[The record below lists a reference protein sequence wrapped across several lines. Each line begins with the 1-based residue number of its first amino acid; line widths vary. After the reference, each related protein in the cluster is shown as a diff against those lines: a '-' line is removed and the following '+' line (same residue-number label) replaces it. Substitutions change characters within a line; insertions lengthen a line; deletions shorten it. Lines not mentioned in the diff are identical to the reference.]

1 MTWPDSTI
9 DLSFAKSPSNC
20 VTALIQ
26 TLVPFAPEPPDV
38 ENTSARCCPPR
49 MPEPVESN
57 NKAPTAP
64 ARPKLKTRQHVGK
77 TPYRM
82 YNRPRS
88 MTDKETGRTSINVL
102 DPRVAQQVA
111 AGEVVDRPA
120 SVVKELVENALDAGA
135 SRVEVELGE
144 GGTSRILVRDDGSGM
159 TSENASLSV
168 LRHATSKIRNV
179 EDIEAVLT
187 LGFRGEALPS
197 IASVSAFTLTT
208 SSGEGAATRVVVDG
222 GAEAEISAASHPKG
236 TTVLV
241 DRLFYNV
248 PARRAFLKGAR
259 AERAAIVEVVTH
271 LAIAHPKVAF
281 RLTDKGRDYLSL
293 PEAGDLL
300 ERLAQ
305 ILGVAKARALRRVE
319 HESGAFGVSGYAALP
334 SLTEGS
340 RAHQTI
346 SVNGRFVRADN
357 LHRGLDDAYRA
368 TLPSGRYPPVAIEI
382 TADPR
387 RVDVNVHPT
396 KQVVR
401 FSEERAARE
410 AVAAAVRAAIEWRPQ
425 GPASAPRAPER
436 TYTQDRFSG
445 PSYSRPPTN
454 YPSRAAED
462 PTPYTA
468 PPAQGLAEARERL
481 SEASRPLSEPLAG
494 ERGQY
499 GELPERGGLPQAS
512 PDELRIIGQLAAGY
526 ILVEEP
532 GSLWVVDQHVAHE
545 RAILDR
551 LHDSDSPASV
561 QSLLVPEV
569 VDLSAAEAELATESL
584 EELSV
589 YGFEAEPFGPRSVR
603 VTAVISTLADRDIAG
618 AVKDAISAISGT
630 EPGHR
635 REDHI
640 LATIACHSAV
650 KMGDRLSQPEMEA
663 LIKSWLTS
671 HLPATCPHGRSICY
685 RIGLNEVARKLDRH

>member
-1 MTWPDSTI
+1 
-9 DLSFAKSPSNC
+9 
-20 VTALIQ
+20 
-26 TLVPFAPEPPDV
+26 
-38 ENTSARCCPPR
+38 
-49 MPEPVESN
+49 
-57 NKAPTAP
+57 
-64 ARPKLKTRQHVGK
+64 
-77 TPYRM
+77 
-82 YNRPRS
+82 
-88 MTDKETGRTSINVL
+88 MTDKGTGRKGINVL

-120 SVVKELVENALDAGA
+120 SVVKELVENSLDAGA
-135 SRVEVELGE
+135 SRVEVELAD
-144 GGTSRILVRDDGSGM
+144 GGTSRIVVRDDGSGM
-159 TSENASLSV
+159 TSENAKLSV
-168 LRHATSKIRNV
+168 LRHATSKIVNV
-179 EDIEAVLT
+179 EDIEVVTT

-197 IASVSAFTLTT
+197 VASVSSFSLTT
-208 SSGEGAATRVVVDG
+208 ATDEGAATKVAVEG
-222 GAEAEISAASHPKG
+222 GAEAEVSAASHPKG

-259 AERAAIVEVVTH
+259 AERGAIVEVVTH
-271 LAIAHPKVAF
+271 LAIAHPRVAF
-281 RLTDKGRDYLSL
+281 RLTDGSRDYLSL
-293 PEAGDLL
+293 PVAGDLL

-305 ILGVAKARALRRVE
+305 ILGVGKARALRKIE
-319 HESGAFGVSGYAALP
+319 YESGPFGVSGYAALP
-334 SLTEGS
+334 SLTEGG

-368 TLPSGRYPPVAIEI
+368 TVPSGRYPPVALEI

-410 AVAAAVRAAIEWRPQ
+410 AVAAAVRAAIEWRAPAPPQ
-425 GPASAPRAPER
+425 APRATER
-436 TYTQDRFSG
+436 TFTQDRFSG
-445 PSYSRPPTN
+445 YSPPPTTL
-454 YPSRAAED
+454 PSRAAED
-462 PTPYTA
+462 FSPYNA
-468 PPAQGLAEARERL
+468 PPARGLQEARERL
-481 SEASRPLSEPLAG
+481 SEASRPLAASSAE

-512 PDELRIIGQLAAGY
+512 PEELRVIGQLAAGY

-532 GSLWVVDQHVAHE
+532 ESLWVVDQHVAHE

-551 LHDSDSPASV
+551 LHDSDSPATV

-569 VDLSAAEAELATESL
+569 VDLSPAEAELAAASL

-589 YGFEAEPFGPRSVR
+589 YGFEAEPFGPRSAR
-603 VTAVISTLADRDIAG
+603 VTAVISTLADRDVAG
-618 AVKDAISAISGT
+618 AFKDALSAISGS
-630 EPGHR
+630 EPGRR

-650 KMGDRLSQPEMEA
+650 RMGDRLSQAEMEA
-663 LIKSWLTS
+663 LVKSWLTS
-671 HLPATCPHGRSICY
+671 RLPATCPHGRSICY

>member
-1 MTWPDSTI
+1 M
-9 DLSFAKSPSNC
+9 
-20 VTALIQ
+20 VT
-26 TLVPFAPEPPDV
+26 
-38 ENTSARCCPPR
+38 PR
-49 MPEPVESN
+49 
-57 NKAPTAP
+57 A
-64 ARPKLKTRQHVGK
+64 
-77 TPYRM
+77 
-82 YNRPRS
+82 
-88 MTDKETGRTSINVL
+88 SINVL

-120 SVVKELVENALDAGA
+120 SVVKELLENALDAGA
-135 SRVEVELGE
+135 SRIEVELGD
-144 GGTSRILVRDDGSGM
+144 GGTSRILVRDNGSGM
-159 TSENASLSV
+159 SRDDASLSV

-179 EDIEAVLT
+179 EDIEAVRT

-197 IASVSAFTLTT
+197 IASVSSFSLTT
-208 SSGEGAATRVVVDG
+208 STGEGAATKVVVEG
-222 GAEAEISAASHPKG
+222 GEAAEVSAASHPKG

-259 AERAAIVEVVTH
+259 AERSAIVEVVTH
-271 LAIAHPKVAF
+271 LAIAHPTLAF
-281 RLTDKGRDYLSL
+281 RLTEGGRDYLSL
-293 PEAGDLL
+293 PEAGNLL

-305 ILGVAKARALRRVE
+305 ILGVAKARSLRKVE
-319 HESGAFGVSGYAALP
+319 YESGPFGVSGYAALP

-346 SVNGRFVRADN
+346 SVNGRFVRAEN

-368 TLPSGRYPPVAIEI
+368 TVPSGRYPPVAIEI

-410 AVAAAVRAAIEWRPQ
+410 AVAAAVRDAIEWRSQAPPQ
-425 GPASAPRAPER
+425 APRAPER
-436 TYTQDRFSG
+436 TFTQDRFSG
-445 PSYSRPPTN
+445 PSRPPAD
-454 YPSRAAED
+454 YPSYAAED
-462 PTPYTA
+462 RSPYTA
-468 PPAQGLAEARERL
+468 PPARGLQEARERL
-481 SEASRPLSEPLAG
+481 SEASRPLAE
-494 ERGQY
+494 ERERY
-499 GELPERGGLPQAS
+499 GELPQRGGLPQT
-512 PDELRIIGQLAAGY
+512 PPEELRVIGQLAAGY

-551 LHDSDSPASV
+551 LHDSDSPATV

-569 VDLSAAEAELATESL
+569 VDLSPAEAERAAANL

-589 YGFEAEPFGPRSVR
+589 YGFEAEPFGPRSIR

-618 AVKDAISAISGT
+618 AFKDALSAISGT

-650 KMGDRLSQPEMEA
+650 KMGDKLSQPEMEA
-663 LIKSWLTS
+663 LVKSWLES
-671 HLPATCPHGRSICY
+671 RLPATCPHGRSICY

>member
-1 MTWPDSTI
+1 M
-9 DLSFAKSPSNC
+9 
-20 VTALIQ
+20 VT
-26 TLVPFAPEPPDV
+26 
-38 ENTSARCCPPR
+38 PR
-49 MPEPVESN
+49 
-57 NKAPTAP
+57 A
-64 ARPKLKTRQHVGK
+64 
-77 TPYRM
+77 
-82 YNRPRS
+82 
-88 MTDKETGRTSINVL
+88 SINVL

-120 SVVKELVENALDAGA
+120 SVVKELLENALDAGA
-135 SRVEVELGE
+135 SRIEVELGD
-144 GGTSRILVRDDGSGM
+144 GGTSHILVRDDGSGM
-159 TSENASLSV
+159 SREDARLSV
-168 LRHATSKIRNV
+168 LRHATSKIRNA
-179 EDIEAVLT
+179 EDIEAVST

-197 IASVSAFTLTT
+197 IASVSSFSLT
-208 SSGEGAATRVVVDG
+208 SSTGEGAATRVVVEG
-222 GAEAEISAASHPKG
+222 GEAAEVYAASHPKG

-248 PARRAFLKGAR
+248 PARRAFLKGTR
-259 AERAAIVEVVTH
+259 AERSAIVEVVTH
-271 LAIAHPKVAF
+271 LAIAHPTLAF
-281 RLTDKGRDYLSL
+281 RLTEGGRDYLSL

-305 ILGVAKARALRRVE
+305 ILGVAKARSLRKVE
-319 HESGAFGVSGYAALP
+319 YESGPFGVSGYAALP

-346 SVNGRFVRADN
+346 SVNGRFVRAEN

-368 TLPSGRYPPVAIEI
+368 TVPSGRYPPVAVEI

-410 AVAAAVRAAIEWRPQ
+410 AVASAVRDAIEWRAQAPPQ
-425 GPASAPRAPER
+425 APRAPER
-436 TYTQDRFSG
+436 TFTQDRFSA
-445 PSYSRPPTN
+445 PSRPPAD
-454 YPSRAAED
+454 YPSYAAED
-462 PTPYTA
+462 RAAYTA
-468 PPAQGLAEARERL
+468 PPARGLQEARERL
-481 SEASRPLSEPLAG
+481 SEASRPLAEG
-494 ERGQY
+494 RERY

-512 PDELRIIGQLAAGY
+512 PEELRIIGQLAAGY

-532 GSLWVVDQHVAHE
+532 ESLWVVDQHVAHE

-551 LHDSDSPASV
+551 LHDSDSPATV

-569 VDLSAAEAELATESL
+569 VDLSPAEAERATANL

-589 YGFEAEPFGPRSVR
+589 YGFEAEPFGPRSLR

-618 AVKDAISAISGT
+618 AFKDALSAISGT

-650 KMGDRLSQPEMEA
+650 KMGDKLSQPEMEA
-663 LIKSWLTS
+663 LIKSWLES
-671 HLPATCPHGRSICY
+671 RLPATCPHGRSICY

>member
-1 MTWPDSTI
+1 MQT
-9 DLSFAKSPSNC
+9 PS
-20 VTALIQ
+20 
-26 TLVPFAPEPPDV
+26 
-38 ENTSARCCPPR
+38 
-49 MPEPVESN
+49 
-57 NKAPTAP
+57 
-64 ARPKLKTRQHVGK
+64 
-77 TPYRM
+77 
-82 YNRPRS
+82 
-88 MTDKETGRTSINVL
+88 TSINVL

-135 SRVEVELGE
+135 SRVEVELAD

-159 TSENASLSV
+159 SRDDATLCV

-179 EDIEAVLT
+179 EDIEAVTT

-197 IASVSAFTLTT
+197 IASVSSFSLTT
-208 SSGEGAATRVVVDG
+208 STGEGAATKVVVEGG
-222 GAEAEISAASHPKG
+222 GAAEVFAASHPKG

-259 AERAAIVEVVTH
+259 SERAAIVEVMTH
-271 LAIAHPKVAF
+271 LSIAHPTLAF
-281 RLTDKGRDYLSL
+281 RLADKGRDYLSL

-340 RAHQTI
+340 RVHQTI
-346 SVNGRFVRADN
+346 SVNGRFVRAEN
-357 LHRGLDDAYRA
+357 LQRGLDDAYRA
-368 TLPSGRYPPVAIEI
+368 TVPSGRYPPVALEI

-410 AVAAAVRAAIEWRPQ
+410 AVAAAVRDAIEWRPQ
-425 GPASAPRAPER
+425 APPQAPRAAER
-436 TYTQDRFSG
+436 TYTQDRFLG
-445 PSYSRPPTN
+445 PSRPPAGHAP
-454 YPSRAAED
+454 YAAEGRS
-462 PTPYTA
+462 PYTA
-468 PPAQGLAEARERL
+468 PPSHNLQEARERL
-481 SEASRPLSEPLAG
+481 SEASRPLAQPPAEEPA
-494 ERGQY
+494 Q
-499 GELPERGGLPQAS
+499 LPERGGLPQAS
-512 PDELRIIGQLAAGY
+512 PEELRVIGQLAAGY

-551 LHDSDSPASV
+551 LHDSDSPATV
-561 QSLLVPEV
+561 QNLLVPEV
-569 VDLSAAEAELATESL
+569 VDLSPAEAELAAASL

-589 YGFEAEPFGPRSVR
+589 YGFEAEPFGPTSVR

-618 AVKDAISAISGT
+618 AFKDALSAISGT

-650 KMGDRLSQPEMEA
+650 KMGDRLSPSEMEA
-663 LIKSWLTS
+663 LIKSWLES
-671 HLPATCPHGRSICY
+671 RLPATCPHGRSICY

>member
-1 MTWPDSTI
+1 M
-9 DLSFAKSPSNC
+9 A
-20 VTALIQ
+20 
-26 TLVPFAPEPPDV
+26 E
-38 ENTSARCCPPR
+38 
-49 MPEPVESN
+49 
-57 NKAPTAP
+57 
-64 ARPKLKTRQHVGK
+64 
-77 TPYRM
+77 
-82 YNRPRS
+82 
-88 MTDKETGRTSINVL
+88 KETAGASINVL

-120 SVVKELVENALDAGA
+120 SVVKELVENAIDARA
-135 SRVEVELGE
+135 SRIEVELTE

-159 TSENASLSV
+159 SRGDATLSV
-168 LRHATSKIRNV
+168 LRHATSKIQNV
-179 EDIEAVLT
+179 EDIEAVTT

-197 IASVSAFTLTT
+197 IASVSSFTLTT
-208 SSGEGAATRVVVDG
+208 STGEGAATKVVVEG
-222 GAEAEISAASHPKG
+222 GAKAEVSAASHPKG

-259 AERAAIVEVVTH
+259 AERAAIVEFVTH
-271 LAIAHPKVAF
+271 LAIAHPTLAF

-305 ILGVAKARALRRVE
+305 ILGVAKARALRKVE
-319 HESGAFGVSGYAALP
+319 YESGAFAVSGYAALP

-346 SVNGRFVRADN
+346 SVNGRFVRAEN

-368 TLPSGRYPPVAIEI
+368 TVPSGRYPPVAVEI

-410 AVAAAVRAAIEWRPQ
+410 AVAAAVRGTIEWRPQ
-425 GPASAPRAPER
+425 APPSAPRAAER
-436 TYTQDRFSG
+436 PYTQDRFSV
-445 PSYSRPPTN
+445 PSRPPTD
-454 YPSRAAED
+454 YPSYAAEGGS
-462 PTPYTA
+462 PYTT
-468 PPAQGLAEARERL
+468 PPARGLQEARERL
-481 SEASRPLSEPLAG
+481 SEASRPLAEPLA
-494 ERGQY
+494 EETGQY
-499 GELPERGGLPQAS
+499 AELPERGGLPQAS
-512 PDELRIIGQLAAGY
+512 PEELRVIGQLAAGY
-526 ILVEEP
+526 ILIEEP

-551 LHDSDSPASV
+551 LHDSDSPATV

-569 VDLSAAEAELATESL
+569 VDLSPAEAELAAASL

-618 AVKDAISAISGT
+618 AFKDALSAISGT

-650 KMGDRLSQPEMEA
+650 KMGDRLSQPEMED
-663 LIKSWLTS
+663 LVKNWLES
-671 HLPATCPHGRSICY
+671 RLPATCPHGRSICY